1 MRQLILNIF
10 IYFFLCTVAFS
21 GETSSF
27 FYNHTKGKSC
37 GESWLLMERLI
48 QNEKVRC
55 KGLLSLEG
63 FPYLR
68 GPKAVLEL
76 SKKIS
81 TKYSEHEWLELLRRA
96 DLQARYIEV
105 DALSK
110 EARERFCKEAGI
122 DCFWGRIRA
131 YIARCSAIIMGN
143 EKINHDYMKR
153 VKTSAKKALSK
164 DSRGTLACF
173 NDVDTLDGL
182 LGEDVISRVF
192 SPPHTQTG
200 ATILKRRVES
210 MKALTPKKYQ

>member
-1 MRQLILNIF
+1 MRQLILNIVIF
-10 IYFFLCTVAFS
+10 FFLCTLAFS

-68 GPKAVLEL
+68 GPKTLLEL

-81 TKYSEHEWLELLRRA
+81 TKYSQHEWLELLRRA

-105 DALSK
+105 DALSN
-110 EARERFCKEAGI
+110 EARERFCNEARI

-131 YIARCSAIIMGN
+131 YIARCSAILMGD
-143 EKINHDYMKR
+143 EKLNHDYMER
-153 VKTSAKKALSK
+153 VKASAKKTLSK
-164 DSRGTLACF
+164 DAIGTLACF
-173 NDVDTLDGL
+173 NDVETLDGL
-182 LGEDVISRVF
+182 LGEDTVSHVF
-192 SPPHTQTG
+192 SPSHTATG

-210 MKALTPKKYQ
+210 MKALTPKKYK